1 MSMFPKRPR
10 KPTRA
15 EQLAGLADAL
25 AIEVRRAIDGSAGVQ
40 GVMMQ
45 LGMLDVVAEVESTV
59 TLTYV
64 PGADKW
70 KQEAPEG
77 PSLRL
82 TAQDDRF
89 LKALRIVA
97 DDK

>member
-15 EQLAGLADAL
+15 EQLAGLADQL
-25 AIEVRRAIDGSAGVQ
+25 AIEARRAIDGSAGVQ
-40 GVMMQ
+40 GVLMQ
-45 LGMLDVVAEVESTV
+45 LAMLDVVAEVTSTIDLGYR
-59 TLTYV
+59 TV
-64 PGADKW
+64 PERA
-70 KQEAPEG
+70 AG

-89 LKALRIVA
+89 LRALRIAA
-97 DDK
+97 DDDR

>member
-40 GVMMQ
+40 GVLMQ
-45 LGMLDVVAEVESTV
+45 LAMLDVVAEVTSTIDLGYR
-59 TLTYV
+59 TV
-64 PGADKW
+64 PERA
-70 KQEAPEG
+70 AG
-77 PSLRL
+77 PALRL
-82 TAQDDRF
+82 TAQDDRW
-89 LKALRIVA
+89 LKGLRIAA
-97 DDK
+97 DDDKQAGR